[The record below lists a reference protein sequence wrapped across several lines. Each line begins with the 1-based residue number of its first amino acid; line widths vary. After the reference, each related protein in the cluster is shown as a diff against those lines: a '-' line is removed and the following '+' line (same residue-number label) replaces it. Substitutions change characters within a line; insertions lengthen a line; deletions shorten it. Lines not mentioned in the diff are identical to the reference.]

1 MDYLDKLLGHDAWTT
16 RHLLGQCLT
25 LTDDQVDKRF
35 DIGHETVRRTFTHIL
50 DNMEGWC
57 DLIAERPVR
66 QAPSHPQ
73 SIEELLN
80 RFESAASDLQAI
92 AQEAR
97 QSGRMT
103 TTFLDPLDDPPKA
116 RNVETS
122 ILHLITHSMG
132 HRWEILHM
140 MKRLGI
146 QDLIED
152 SVLTWENQYSKRHV

>member
-16 RHLLGQCLT
+16 RHLLIQCRT
-25 LTDDQVDKRF
+25 LTEDQLDQRF

-50 DNMEGWC
+50 DNMDAWC

-66 QAPSHPQ
+66 QPLQ
-73 SIEELLN
+73 DIQDIERLLN
-80 RFESAASDLQAI
+80 RFERAASDLQAI
-92 AQEAR
+92 AHDAR
-97 QSGRMT
+97 ENGRMDS
-103 TTFLDPLDDPPKA
+103 TFLDVLDHPPKA
-116 RNVETS
+116 KNVQTS

-146 QDLIED
+146 EDLIED
-152 SVLTWENQYSKRHV
+152 SILTWENQYSERLA